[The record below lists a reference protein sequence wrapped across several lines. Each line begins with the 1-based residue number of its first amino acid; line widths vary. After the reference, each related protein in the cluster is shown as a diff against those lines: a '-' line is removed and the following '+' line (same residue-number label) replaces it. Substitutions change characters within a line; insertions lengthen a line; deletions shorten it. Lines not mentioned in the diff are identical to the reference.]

1 MPQDV
6 THRLLSDAGLCSGMR
21 VLDIGCGRGHV
32 AFLAARLVGTR
43 GEVLGIDN
51 DEAAISAARA
61 RAREM
66 GLANVRFACADLGAP
81 TSDLGRFDA
90 VVGRRVLMYQP
101 DAAACLAR
109 LASVLVPGGLI
120 VLQEHD
126 STAMPICRP
135 RMPLHER
142 VSGWIWETV
151 AHEGADVHMGLNL
164 APALVR
170 SGFTVERVRAEAT
183 VLTVHQSHAIGVIV
197 RAMLERIVAAGVA
210 TAREIDIDTL
220 DERLA
225 AERQASSG
233 TCLWEMVFGAWAR
246 KPSSPAM

>member
-1 MPQDV
+1 VPQDI
-6 THRLLSDAGLCSGMR
+6 THRLVSDAGLREGMR
-21 VLDIGCGRGHV
+21 VLDIGCGRGEV
-32 AFLAARLVGTR
+32 AFLAARLVGAR
-43 GEVLGIDN
+43 GEVLGIDR
-51 DEAAISAARA
+51 DDAAIDVARA
-61 RAREM
+61 RAREL
-66 GLANVRFACADLGAP
+66 GHANVRFEHADLGAA
-81 TSDLGRFDA
+81 TSELGRFDA

-109 LASVLVPGGLI
+109 LADVLVPGGLI

-135 RMPLHER
+135 PMPLHQR
-142 VSGWIWETV
+142 VSAWIWETV
-151 AHEGADVHMGLNL
+151 AREGADVHMGLQL

-170 SGFTVERVRAEAT
+170 AGFAVECVRAEAT
-183 VLTVHQSHAIGVIV
+183 VLTPHQSHGIGAIV

-210 TAREIDIDTL
+210 DAREIDIDTL

-225 AERQASSG
+225 AERQVSDG

-246 KPSSPAM
+246 KAG